1 MLVYSLEQEV
11 FIDTS
16 KREIEREEFIIVT
29 YCSLSSNLVL
39 TLIGK
44 DFDLC
49 LHNEDESDDEI
60 ALKLFKLKDK
70 NFKLHLDFFNTKTK
84 SA

>member
-1 MLVYSLEQEV
+1 MLAYILEKDI

-16 KREIEREEFIIVT
+16 EKEIECNEFIVIT
-29 YCSLSSNLVL
+29 YCGKTEDIVL
-39 TLIGK
+39 TLIGE

-49 LHNEDESDDEI
+49 LHNEDNINDEI

-70 NFKLHLDFFNTKTK
+70 KFKLYLDYFNSQIK